1 MQANARLWRKGQR
14 ETVVVHHIICKGT
27 IDENVMKSLQKKKSG
42 QDELINAVKAR
53 IGGAAN
59 DKKGAVTAISSE

>member
-1 MQANARLWRKGQR
+1 M
-14 ETVVVHHIICKGT
+14 EMVIVHHIICKDT
-27 IDENVMKSLQKKKSG
+27 IDGDVMKALRKKKSG

-59 DKKGAVTAISSE
+59 DKERAVTALLS